1 MCVYTHTHTLGA
13 PCAMQEEW
21 QKNAEMFERD
31 VAAEA
36 SWDDSRAGEM
46 VDEFISEHWM
56 PRKKSRGARYST
68 REETLAYYKRVRAI
82 ADRYIAK
89 EEGDKPGPMW
99 QVAAQKAN
107 DSNGLV

>member
-1 MCVYTHTHTLGA
+1 
-13 PCAMQEEW
+13 MQEEW

-36 SWDDSRAGEM
+36 SWDASRAGEM

-89 EEGDKPGPMW
+89 EEGGKPEYPKTVW
-99 QVAAQKAN
+99 PSSTPLTPFSPFSPP
-107 DSNGLV
+107 DSPKNEAES